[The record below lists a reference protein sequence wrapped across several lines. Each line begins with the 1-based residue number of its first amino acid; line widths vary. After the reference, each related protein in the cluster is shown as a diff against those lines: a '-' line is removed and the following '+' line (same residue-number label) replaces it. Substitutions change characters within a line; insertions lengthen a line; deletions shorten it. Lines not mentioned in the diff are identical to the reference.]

1 MFYQFLRLVI
11 FVAIKIFFRSA
22 HIRNLEQIPKK
33 GGLILAANHPSTFL
47 DPLVLAVWLRRPVC
61 FLTNGGV
68 FKNAFLKWFLKQFYM
83 VPIYRKQDSN
93 ASANKNEE
101 AFVVCYEMLAAG
113 GALVIFPEG
122 GSENERKLRKIKTG
136 LARIVL
142 GAEAKYDFQLEI
154 KIVCAGIN
162 YTNPRKF
169 QSELFVQYALPFS
182 VANYKEIYENNP
194 QQAVHELTAE
204 VETKLRSLIVF
215 IEDKEDDEFV
225 RKIEVLYS
233 HHLQDFLELPIP
245 QTEQVFMVAQHFAD
259 AVRHFQQ
266 NAPQRMALFK
276 QKTLDYFAKLQTYN
290 IQDKTVASYQA
301 AKNNIWGYL
310 PYLILVFPLYLLG
323 LLHNFIP
330 YQLPAWI
337 SLKLTKD
344 ATFLGAFNFG
354 LGIICFSSFY
364 LAYGYIF
371 LQFVPSYVLLFL
383 YYCLIATAGFISYY
397 YWHFIKRVKE
407 RSKIDQ
413 ILQKEP
419 NLLAMRHEIIAE
431 LEKSRD
437 EYILFVEN
445 SQNFSSKNK

>member
-101 AFVVCYEMLAAG
+101 AFAACYDMLAAG

-142 GAEAKYDFQLEI
+142 GAEQKYDFQLDI

-182 VANYKEIYENNP
+182 AANYQELYQNNP

-215 IEDKEDDEFV
+215 IEDKENDEFV

-233 HHLQDFLELPIP
+233 HHLQDFLELPVP

-266 NAPQRMALFK
+266 AAPQRMATFK
-276 QKTLDYFAKLQTYN
+276 QKTLDYFAKLQAHN
-290 IQDKTVASYQA
+290 LQDKTVATYQA
-301 AKNNIWGYL
+301 SKNNIFSYL
-310 PYLILVFPLYLLG
+310 PYLLFVFPLYLLG
-323 LLHNFIP
+323 LLHNFVP

-344 ATFLGAFNFG
+344 LTFLGAFNFG
-354 LGIICFSSFY
+354 LGIVCFSSFY
-364 LAYGYIF
+364 VAYGYIF
-371 LQFVPSYVLLFL
+371 LQFVPSYFLLFI
-383 YYCLIATAGFISYY
+383 YYCLIATAGFICYY
-397 YWHFIKRVKE
+397 YWHFVKRLRE

-419 NLLAMRHEIIAE
+419 NLLTMRREIIAE

-437 EYILFVEN
+437 EYIQFVEN
-445 SQNFSSKNK
+445 K